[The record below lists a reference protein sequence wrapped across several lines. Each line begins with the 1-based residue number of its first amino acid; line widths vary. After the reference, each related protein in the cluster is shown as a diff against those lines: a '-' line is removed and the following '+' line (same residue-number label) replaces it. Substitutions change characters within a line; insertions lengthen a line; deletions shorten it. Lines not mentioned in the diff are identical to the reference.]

1 MRSRGILARIVP
13 VSRPGWGSP
22 GQGLPGEPG
31 EPPDWGID
39 EGEPPQVEP
48 PEDGPPPRPMPSP
61 PGIWPPLEGPSHPIY
76 PIGPGDEHPDQGPWE
91 PGEIWPPIRPPL
103 GSHRPPPAAGQPLP
117 KQLAFAA
124 IWLQGYGW
132 RWCVVD
138 LNAVHFPSRPTPP
151 AGGIV
156 GRPPARP
163 GGTPEPEPRR

>member
-48 PEDGPPPRPMPSP
+48 PDIEPP
-61 PGIWPPLEGPSHPIY
+61 PGIWPGPSPGHPIE
-76 PIGPGDEHPDQGPWE
+76 PIPPGSGGDHPSTGFP
-91 PGEIWPPIRPPL
+91 PGAIWPR
-103 GSHRPPPAAGQPLP
+103 PPAAHG
-117 KQLAFAA
+117 KFIVLAHVP
-124 IWLQGYGW
+124 GYGW
-132 RWCVVD
+132 RYFSVD
-138 LNAVHFPSRPTPP
+138 MDAIPEPP
-151 AGGIV
+151 AGGV

-163 GGTPEPEPRR
+163 EPTR